1 MSQCEIHI
9 GAQGWNY
16 DDWVG
21 PFYPRGT
28 RAADYLDVYAKALD
42 TVEIDSTFYAIP
54 SENSV
59 ASWLKRAP
67 EGFTYSLKLPQEITH
82 VNRLQESG
90 DVLARFCERV
100 RPLGEKLALI
110 LIQLPPDFSPRSL
123 PAVEKFLPLLPADL
137 RFAIEFRDRAWLSDE
152 TGEFVLEMLAAHGVA
167 LTLTEGK
174 WIPREQMFRLVDR
187 PTADFAYV
195 RWMGPRE
202 LTVFSHVQINRDREL
217 AAWAG
222 AFQVLCQHV
231 GQVFGYFNN
240 HFQGHS
246 PASCNQFK
254 RLIGQPVVEPDALVV
269 QPGLF

>member
-1 MSQCEIHI
+1 MSRCEIHI

-28 RAADYLDVYAKALD
+28 RAGDYLDVYAKAFD

-67 EGFTYSLKLPQEITH
+67 AGFTYSLKLPQEITH
-82 VNRLQESG
+82 VNRLQESA
-90 DVLARFCERV
+90 DVLARFCDRV

-123 PAVEKFLPLLPADL
+123 PAVESFLPLLPGDL
-137 RFAIEFRDRAWLSDE
+137 RFAIEFRDRHWLGDE
-152 TGEFVLEMLAAHGVA
+152 MGEFVLDLLTAHRVA
-167 LTLTEGK
+167 LTLTDSK
-174 WIPREQMFRLVDR
+174 WIPRELMFRLVDR
-187 PTADFAYV
+187 PTTECSYV
-195 RWMGPRE
+195 RWLGPRE

-217 AAWAG
+217 QQWADAFKVLAANTR
-222 AFQVLCQHV
+222 QI
-231 GQVFGYFNN
+231 FGYFNN
-240 HFQGHS
+240 HYQGHS

-254 RLIGQPVVEPDALVV
+254 RLIGQPVVEPDALNA
-269 QPGLF
+269 QPSLF